1 MKYRLKKQTK
11 LTAENIP
18 HTTVSRTVPDK
29 NEFVTIE
36 VISLN
41 DMPLLERHKQASQ
54 PLYLTRYE

>member
-1 MKYRLKKQTK
+1 MKYRFKKQTK

-18 HTTVSRTVPDK
+18 HTKFSRTVPDK
-29 NEFVTIE
+29 NDFVTVE
-36 VISLN
+36 VISLK